1 MLRQACLPARQA
13 QHDLII
19 SNLHE
24 SVAMNKEERHK
35 KLHEIIK
42 IYLPEDVSP
51 DEISEES
58 HFINELN
65 INSANLVDIVLDV
78 EDAFDIMLENE
89 DMDQME
95 TVKDALAII
104 EKKLSDK

>member
-1 MLRQACLPARQA
+1 
-13 QHDLII
+13 
-19 SNLHE
+19 
-24 SVAMNKEERHK
+24 MNTEEERYL
-35 KLHEIIK
+35 KLKEIVK
-42 IYLPEDVSP
+42 TYLPEDVAV
-51 DEISEES
+51 DQITEES

-89 DMDQME
+89 DMDKMQ

-104 EKKLSDK
+104 DAKLNAS